1 MGNHTASEQV
11 RDRQRFEDL
20 YAAQLD
26 SMIRFVKEQ
35 IRLRGYWVSRELMKW
50 DPDPIGSRVVGAAR
64 DPWLL
69 DYHRSDVVLR
79 IEPAGQPMVDVTFF
93 IVGPGEW
100 EDRKILDILAVKCRS
115 EHPEVGR
122 ILASIDLKE
131 VVRRLTW
138 HLKYLS
144 PPPSPRHWW
153 PQKKTPASGG
163 IAVGDITVPGAR
175 PAQQNRG

>member
-1 MGNHTASEQV
+1 MANYTPPEQV

-20 YAAQLD
+20 YGPQLD

-35 IRLRGYWVSRELMKW
+35 IRVRGYWVSRELMRW
-50 DPDPIGSRVVGAAR
+50 EPDPVGSRVVGAAR

-69 DYHRSDVVLR
+69 DYHRSDIVLR
-79 IEPAGQPMVDVTFF
+79 IEPAGHPMVDVNFF
-93 IVGPGEW
+93 IVGPGTW
-100 EDRKILDILAVKCRS
+100 EDRKILEVLAVKCRS

-122 ILASIDLKE
+122 ILAAMDLNE

-144 PPPSPRHWW
+144 SPPSPRHWW
-153 PQKKTPASGG
+153 PQKKAPASAS
-163 IAVGDITVPGAR
+163 IAVGDKTMPGAR
-175 PAQQNRG
+175 STEQNRG